1 MKIYEL
7 CDDILKTIEIEV
19 KYKKREEGY
28 KKQRKLV
35 NNFFKWVKESWDESD
50 DDGEYLDK
58 FCLKLSDAKMG
69 DMVYHLVKNQ
79 NNIFLNR

>member
-58 FCLKLSDAKMG
+58 FCLSAYDIQSCEEQY
-69 DMVYHLVKNQ
+69 VSE
-79 NNIFLNR
+79 